1 MLESHR
7 RVIDNHKTSHMSYPG
22 LQRKVKSYQTI
33 IENTHKYRQV
43 WKDSLKDMIVEN
55 LEEMTRVVGLNAS
68 ITVSDKLGNAEA
80 IVLSMGK
87 SASGIYAKVDEDT
100 NKPLIKDFGSL
111 VYQQLFNGKVQ
122 VVIFNPFI
130 EGIGQPQP
138 PQMIAIYR
146 PEEIK
151 PPYLERHMEE
161 FISALTDWED
171 FDDDK
176 PTNQIGF
183 QMSNINLG
191 KSDTE

>member
-1 MLESHR
+1 M
-7 RVIDNHKTSHMSYPG
+7 KYPG
-22 LQRKVKSYQTI
+22 LQRKVEQYQMTLD
-33 IENTHKYRQV
+33 NTHKYRQA
-43 WKDSLKDMIVEN
+43 WKNGLRQSIIDN
-55 LEEMTRVVGLNAS
+55 LESMKAATGLS
-68 ITVSDKLGNAEA
+68 GTIEVSDKLGNAEA
-80 IVLSMGK
+80 IVYSMGK

-122 VVIFNPFI
+122 VLIFLPFI
-130 EGIGQPQP
+130 EGFGQPP
-138 PQMIAIYR
+138 PPKMIAIYR
-146 PEEIK
+146 PQEIK

-161 FISALTDWED
+161 FIRNLTEWED

-191 KSDTE
+191 KAEE

>member
-1 MLESHR
+1 MTL
-7 RVIDNHKTSHMSYPG
+7 D
-22 LQRKVKSYQTI
+22 
-33 IENTHKYRQV
+33 NTHKYRQA
-43 WKDSLKDMIVEN
+43 WKNGLRQSIIDN
-55 LEEMTRVVGLNAS
+55 LESMKAATGLS
-68 ITVSDKLGNAEA
+68 GTIEVSDKLGNAEA
-80 IVLSMGK
+80 IVYSMGK

-122 VVIFNPFI
+122 VLIFLPFI
-130 EGIGQPQP
+130 EGFGQPP
-138 PQMIAIYR
+138 APKMIAIYR

-161 FISALTDWED
+161 FIRNLTEWED

-191 KSDTE
+191 KAEE

>member
-1 MLESHR
+1 
-7 RVIDNHKTSHMSYPG
+7 MSYPG
-22 LQRKVKSYQTI
+22 LKRKVNNYQAI
-33 IENTHKYRQV
+33 LENTHKYRQA
-43 WKDSLKDMIVEN
+43 WKESLKQMIIEN
-55 LEEMTRVVGLNAS
+55 LEEMAREVGLNAS
-68 ITVSDKLGNAEA
+68 VTVSDNLGNAEA

-138 PQMIAIYR
+138 PKLIAIYR

-161 FISALTDWED
+161 FITTLTEWED

-191 KSDTE
+191 KADAAES